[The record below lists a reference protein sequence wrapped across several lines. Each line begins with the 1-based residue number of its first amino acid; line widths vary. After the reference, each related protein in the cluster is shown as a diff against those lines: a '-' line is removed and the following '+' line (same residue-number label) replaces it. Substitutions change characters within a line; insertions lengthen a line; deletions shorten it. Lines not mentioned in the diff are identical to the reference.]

1 MTNRDPTFDFRVE
14 LLELA
19 EQSAGI
25 GIWDRDVATGTMRGT
40 PTYYR
45 IMGLEPTSEPV
56 PMAVVRAVR
65 HPDDAQRVVDGFQAA
80 LAQGLDT
87 YEVEYRII
95 RPSDGQVRWIF
106 GRGRTVRDASGKP
119 VRYSG
124 VDIDIT
130 ERKQAEEQVQ
140 LLMQEVNHRSNNLL
154 AVVQAIVR
162 QMASGTADE
171 AFAERLSQRIQGIAA
186 ANGVLVS
193 GKWQGA
199 GLASLIESQ
208 LSPFTDFA
216 TRVVVSGPPVQLK
229 RNAAR
234 SVGLALHELATNA
247 AKYGALSNNDGQ
259 VRVEWRIGDEADGR
273 RLHMSWTEHGGPPV
287 TPPQRRGFGHTV
299 TARMIEGALG
309 GKARIDFAP
318 GGVAWSFEC
327 PAKEALEA
335 ER

>member
-1 MTNRDPTFDFRVE
+1 MTSSDLTFDFRDE
-14 LLELA
+14 LLTLA

-25 GIWDRDVATGTMRGT
+25 GIWDRDVATGLMRGT
-40 PTYYR
+40 PTFYR

-56 PMAVVRAVR
+56 PMEVVRAVR
-65 HPDDAQRVVDGFQAA
+65 HPDDAQRVIDGFQAA
-80 LAQGLDT
+80 IAQGLDT

-106 GRGRTVRDASGKP
+106 GRGRTLRDGSGTP
-119 VRYSG
+119 MRYSG

-130 ERKQAEEQVQ
+130 ERKQAEEQAR

-154 AVVQAIVR
+154 AVVQAIAR
-162 QMASGTADE
+162 QMANGSADE

-193 GKWQGA
+193 GRWQGA
-199 GLASLIESQ
+199 GLESLIESQ

-216 TRVVVSGPPVQLK
+216 TRVVADGPTVQLK

-247 AKYGALSNNDGQ
+247 AKYGALSNNDGK
-259 VRVEWRIGDEADGR
+259 VRVAWKIEDEAAGPR
-273 RLHMSWTEHGGPPV
+273 FHLRWAEHGGPPV
-287 TPPQRRGFGHTV
+287 APPQRQGFGHTV

-318 GGVAWSFEC
+318 GGVAWSFDC
-327 PAKEALEA
+327 PA
-335 ER
+335 